1 MGADIQQRI
10 DDYID
15 DQVQLTQLRF
25 ITCGSVDDGKST
37 LIGRILY
44 EAHEL
49 FEDQLSALKSD
60 SKKMGTQGGNMDL
73 ALLVDGLNAERE
85 QGITIDVAYRYFATE
100 HRKFIVADAPGHE
113 QYTRNMVTGAST
125 ADVAVILVDA
135 TQGILPQTRRHSF
148 IASLLGI
155 KHAVLAIN
163 KMDKVDFDA
172 TIFQN
177 IVEAYQSF
185 TDKLDFESI
194 TPIPLS
200 ALNGD
205 NVIKRSQHTN
215 WYNGPTLLG
224 YLETVDSGE
233 PQLDHPFRFPVQWV
247 NRPDA
252 SFRGYSGTIVAGSIE
267 KGQQVR
273 VLPSGEVANV
283 SDITLYQSSLD
294 RAVAKQAVTISLDHD
309 VDISRGDVLVK
320 ADEPCEVSD
329 QFEASVVWM
338 DQGSGFIGRSYVMKI
353 GEQEVNA
360 TITDIK
366 YKYNINTFEQLSSR
380 AIDMNEIGE
389 VKISLDKP
397 VPFEAFKA
405 CKAMGA
411 FVLIDRYSHATV
423 GAGMINFSLR
433 RAQNVHRQALV
444 VDKEARAELNGHAGK
459 VLWFTGLSGSGKSTI
474 ANALE
479 QVLHKRGIR
488 TYVLDGDNVRHGL
501 NKDLGFTD
509 ADRIENIRRISEVA
523 KLMVDAGIV
532 VLTSFISPFR
542 SERDMARSLFDPSE
556 FVEIYIDVTLET
568 AEQRDPKGL
577 YKKARRG
584 ELPNFTGIDS
594 DYEAPEN
601 PEVDVDSGE
610 LSVDECVKNI
620 LDNVKWEK
628 AVD

>member
-10 DDYID
+10 DEYIGH
-15 DQVQLTQLRF
+15 QEQLAQLRF

-37 LIGRILY
+37 LIGRMLY
-44 EAHEL
+44 EADL
-49 FEDQLSALKSD
+49 IFEDQINALKSD
-60 SKKMGTQGGNMDL
+60 SIKMGTQGKDIDP
-73 ALLVDGLNAERE
+73 ALLVDGLSAERE

-100 HRKFIVADAPGHE
+100 HRKFIVADTPGHE

-148 IASLLGI
+148 IASLFGI
-155 KHAVLAIN
+155 KHVVLAVN
-163 KMDKVDFDA
+163 KMDKVDFDE
-172 TIFQN
+172 TVFQS
-177 IVEAYQSF
+177 IVENYQSF
-185 TDKLDFESI
+185 TDKLEFESI

-200 ALNGD
+200 ALKGD
-205 NVIKRSQHTN
+205 NVIGRSQLTN
-215 WYNGPTLLG
+215 WYSGPTLLG
-224 YLETVDSGE
+224 YLETVELGRS
-233 PQLDHPFRFPVQWV
+233 QLDHPFRFPVQWV
-247 NRPDA
+247 NRPDS
-252 SFRGYSGTIVAGSIE
+252 SFRGYCGTVAAGSIE
-267 KGQQVR
+267 TGQLVR

-283 SDITLYQSSLD
+283 AEISLYESRIDSAIAD
-294 RAVAKQAVTISLDHD
+294 QAVTIHLDKD
-309 VDISRGDVLVK
+309 IDISRGDVLVK

-329 QFEASVVWM
+329 QFEVSIVWM
-338 DQGSGFIGRSYVMKI
+338 DQGSGFIGRSYYMKI
-353 GEQEVNA
+353 GPQQINA

-380 AIDMNEIGE
+380 AIDVNEIGE
-389 VKISLDKP
+389 MTLSLDRP
-397 VPFEAFKA
+397 IPFEAFNT
-405 CKAMGA
+405 CKALGA
-411 FVLIDRYSHATV
+411 FILIDRYSHATV

-444 VDKEARAELNGHAGK
+444 VDKKARAELNGHAGK

-509 ADRIENIRRISEVA
+509 ADRIENIRRIAEVA
-523 KLMVDAGIV
+523 RLMVDAGIV

-542 SERDMARSLFDPSE
+542 SERDMARSLFETDE
-556 FVEIYIDVTLET
+556 FVEIYIDVSLET

-601 PEVDVDSGE
+601 PEVDVDSGA
-610 LSVDECVKNI
+610 LSVEACVDQI
-620 LDNVKWEK
+620 LEKVK
-628 AVD
+628 